1 MGAQDLGGSMQR
13 AEEQRRQA
21 EAAEARRVADL
32 KARGFNPDGS
42 PIRPEFQSLLNKDTG
57 LLGEQYQ
64 AKDMMDTSGI
74 DAYRKRALGT
84 SPSAWADLATQK
96 QGIEEANQRSNLAAN
111 AGSAAAMARNQ
122 LASKGGLGRGAATS
136 VGRQSMRDLMMG
148 RQGIASQGATN
159 RLNIGLQ
166 DEGDRTKMLSALPG
180 MDLQVGQY
188 KTGVGQWNIQKAMEE
203 KRAKDMADM
212 EAYKQG
218 MQAWA
223 AKQQGEAMRNSGGG
237 GGGKK

>member
-1 MGAQDLGGSMQR
+1 
-13 AEEQRRQA
+13 
-21 EAAEARRVADL
+21 
-32 KARGFNPDGS
+32 
-42 PIRPEFQSLLNKDTG
+42 
-57 LLGEQYQ
+57 
-64 AKDMMDTSGI
+64 
-74 DAYRKRALGT
+74 
-84 SPSAWADLATQK
+84 
-96 QGIEEANQRSNLAAN
+96 
-111 AGSAAAMARNQ
+111 
-122 LASKGGLGRGAATS
+122 
-136 VGRQSMRDLMMG
+136 MMG
-148 RQGIASQGATN
+148 RQGIAGQGTTN

-166 DEGDRTKMLSALPG
+166 DEGERTKMLSALPG

-237 GGGKK
+237 GGKK